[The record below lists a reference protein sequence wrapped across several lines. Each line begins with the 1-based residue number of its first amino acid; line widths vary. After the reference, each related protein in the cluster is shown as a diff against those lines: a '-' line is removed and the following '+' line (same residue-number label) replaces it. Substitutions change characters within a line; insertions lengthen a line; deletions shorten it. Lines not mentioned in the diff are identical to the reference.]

1 MSAATWR
8 QFFSFNKYSQITASA
23 LRRSLK
29 ETERLAAEKRGVT
42 GVKYQTWENGQAG
55 QQVLFNPP
63 TEEGSKPSA

>member
-23 LRRSLK
+23 LRRSLN
-29 ETERLAAEKRGVT
+29 ETERLAVERRGVT
-42 GVKYQTWENGQAG
+42 NARYQTWEKGQAG

-63 TEEGSKPSA
+63 VEEASKPSA